1 MSTVTRSKVSAKSAE
16 KARRKDYIA
25 LYQSACNK
33 GYKQHTGHDYAD
45 MYRRK
50 RNGYIHE
57 MDFRTVR
64 IFLAF
69 ATRSAKYL
77 VEVAGDRDSRRR
89 WLSTL
94 SGEKARVRYAL
105 TEIKKDRLDGHG
117 LWRAIGGD
125 VPFQKEVSR

>member
-25 LYQSACNK
+25 LYQ
-33 GYKQHTGHDYAD
+33 HTGRDYAD

-57 MDFRTVR
+57 IDFRTVR